1 MVPGVNGGRFIKTT
15 LPSLFLV
22 SENLAVFEEAFDFRS
37 GGFRGVGGMA
47 DVAHF
52 RVTGF
57 VAEVAADRAGGGG
70 GGIGGSEEVA
80 NTGNDVI
87 SFEGKGDHRCFLHE
101 TPHGREKRH
110 GGDMGV
116 VLGEDFIAEG
126 HHFDPAD
133 HKSFFRKAG
142 QNLTGEVFGDRVRFE
157 KNQRSFVSH
166 ALEVGREMRLCKPF
180 SRRVGMS
187 LSNNNQRSGAS
198 NYPICGDACVES
210 HKRHFLFR
218 SQSEEIEI
226 SDLAWTDIFQ

>member
-1 MVPGVNGGRFIKTT
+1 MND
-15 LPSLFLV
+15 LV
-22 SENLAVFEEAFDFRS
+22 RENLAVFEEAFDFRS
-37 GGFRGVGGMA
+37 GGFRGIGSVA

-52 RVTGF
+52 RVAGF
-57 VAEVAADRAGGGG
+57 VTEVATDRASGGG
-70 GGIGGSEEVA
+70 GGIGRAEEVA
-80 NTGNDVI
+80 DAGNDVI
-87 SFEGKGDHRCFLHE
+87 SFKSKGDHWGFLHE
-101 TPHGREKRH
+101 TAHGWEKRH
-110 GGDMGV
+110 GGDVGV
-116 VLGEDFIAEG
+116 MLGEDFVAEG

-187 LSNNNQRSGAS
+187 LSNNNQRSGTS
-198 NYPICGDACVES
+198 NYPICGDAGVES